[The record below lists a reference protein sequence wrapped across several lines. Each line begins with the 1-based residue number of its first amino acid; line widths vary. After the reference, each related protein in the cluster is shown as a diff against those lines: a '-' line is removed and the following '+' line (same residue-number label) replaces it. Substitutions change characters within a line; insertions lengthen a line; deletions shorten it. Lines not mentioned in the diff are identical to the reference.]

1 MNHEINTTLSFF
13 SKERTCAK
21 KEKIICF
28 SFSIGFLFVKK
39 KKCCVTF
46 TEDKKMTVKEEI
58 SAKDKALFEAGI
70 KLGALYH
77 QFIGTPVST
86 ETARV
91 LETAIEKSV
100 SLQPGVSAVE
110 VKIDREKVRK
120 RENENQFGYCA
131 LSGEMLDVK
140 VAVRYE
146 EVEVHARVK
155 YEEEMGYPLMRI
167 EKVT

>member
-1 MNHEINTTLSFF
+1 
-13 SKERTCAK
+13 
-21 KEKIICF
+21 
-28 SFSIGFLFVKK
+28 
-39 KKCCVTF
+39 
-46 TEDKKMTVKEEI
+46 MTVKEEI
-58 SAKDKALFEAGI
+58 SDRDKALFEAGI

-86 ETARV
+86 KTAEE

-100 SLQPGVSAVE
+100 SLQPWVSAVE

-120 RENENQFGYCA
+120 RENENQFSYCA

-140 VAVRYE
+140 VAVKYE

-155 YEEEMGYPLMRI
+155 YEEEMSYPLMRV
-167 EKVT
+167 EKVVLKNRNKSSIRSSASGSITNTT